1 MRFVHSLK
9 CQSYFSKNYTPFYSC
24 IEHSQIAKRLRAR
37 SGPVMAN
44 YPGRVWLPDMDRS
57 WAEPRPRI
65 NPALAC
71 QIQTKLMQFSK
82 NILTYEY
89 NLNLRKKIIY

>member
-1 MRFVHSLK
+1 MHLDMPIRIKFTHKKLHQQLMK
-9 CQSYFSKNYTPFYSC
+9 EPT
-24 IEHSQIAKRLRAR
+24 QIAKRLRAR

-71 QIQTKLMQFSK
+71 QIQTKFNYAIFK
-82 NILTYEY
+82 KY
-89 NLNLRKKIIY
+89 LNL